1 MRLTYSI
8 KTVLRPDKIKA
19 DGMVPIYYSVRVGPS
34 TTRIP
39 TGKTILLK
47 DWNKASSSPKLNCKL
62 NELLNSYLSAEMTK
76 WRVFMMSR
84 ESLSQAITFT
94 IATSYFDQNAK
105 LTFFT
110 FWEQQLDLWNNS
122 KRDNTLKSYRSAL
135 KMLKSF
141 NGKLNFGDLTYDT
154 VQKLDLY
161 MANVKGNA
169 VGGRFVKHKCL
180 KAMCNE
186 AIKKGYL
193 TKNPYI
199 HFKIKASTGKRNFL
213 SISEVRQ
220 LMNLDVPAEEVFQH
234 KTKDLF
240 LFSCF
245 TGLRYS
251 DVMNLKWEDIKN
263 DPYTI
268 TLKMTKTSK
277 QITIPLTANSKAI
290 IEKYGKHIIKSPQT
304 KVFPQIANQVLN
316 RNIKDIMKNAGIN
329 KDISYH
335 CSRHT
340 FASNLIEANTNILF
354 IKDLMGH
361 SRITETQVYAKALE
375 ADLVNSIN
383 NMSDIYNFSHA
394 I

>member
-1 MRLTYSI
+1 M
-8 KTVLRPDKIKA
+8 
-19 DGMVPIYYSVRVGPS
+19 PIYYSIRVGAA

-39 TGKTILLK
+39 SGKSILLK
-47 DWNKASSSPKLNCKL
+47 DWNKASACPKLNSKL
-62 NELLNSYLSAEMTK
+62 NNLLNAYLSAEMVK

-84 ESLSQAITFT
+84 ESLNQAITMT
-94 IATSYFDQNAK
+94 SAMSYFDQNAR
-105 LTFFT
+105 LTFFM
-110 FWEQQLDLWNNS
+110 FWEQQLELWSNS

-141 NGKLNFGDLTYDT
+141 NSKLNFGDLTYDM
-154 VQKLDLY
+154 VQKFDLY
-161 MANVKGNA
+161 MANEKNNA

-193 TKNPYI
+193 TKNPYM

-213 SISEVRQ
+213 SIAEVRH
-220 LMNLDVPAEEVFQH
+220 LMNLDIPQEDIFQH
-234 KTKDLF
+234 KTRDLF

-251 DVMNLKWEDIKN
+251 DVINLKWEDIKTN
-263 DPYTI
+263 PYAITI
-268 TLKMTKTSK
+268 KMTKTAKLISIP
-277 QITIPLTANSKAI
+277 ITENSKAI
-290 IEKYGKHIIKSPQT
+290 IEKYSKHTIKAPQT

-316 RNIKDIMKNAGIN
+316 RNIKDLMKSADIN
-329 KDISYH
+329 KEITYH

-361 SRITETQVYAKALE
+361 SRITETQVYAKALNS
-375 ADLVNSIN
+375 DLVNSMN
-383 NMSDIYNFSHA
+383 SMSDIYNLSHA